1 MENPVWDS
9 RAPIVADDQPDSS
22 SSSSSSTQPAEQQ
35 QLQQHWPNQY
45 EARFGVRIAAETGIA
60 LGFRTPHTPRI
71 VDFHTPRYI
80 TLQYSATFVFAT
92 KSAHLY
98 CLNRVS
104 QSGS

>member
-1 MENPVWDS
+1 M
-9 RAPIVADDQPDSS
+9 RPD
-22 SSSSSSTQPAEQQ
+22 
-35 QLQQHWPNQY
+35 PNQY

>member
-1 MENPVWDS
+1 MAETDIEFQHFQHLAAYSVAICKECRHGVTPLWDT
-9 RAPIVADDQPDSS
+9 DQ
-22 SSSSSSTQPAEQQ
+22 AE
-35 QLQQHWPNQY
+35 PNQY